1 MIKKVTVTT
10 LFLTAISMTQLT
22 TAELLKPVAD
32 MSVINKAHAN
42 LQSQKNQQ
50 ATVGGHT
57 NLQHWTQDQTKQAAL
72 EKEYKANILANPEN
86 KKTYAY
92 LAGLYLSNNM
102 SSKAINAYQEAI
114 MHDPTNPKLF
124 AAISIA
130 YLHMAKYGMAKAMA
144 DQALKLDP
152 KMTGVKKINEYV
164 AAKQEAIESASK
176 VDSSKVNA
184 SKMPINTLSHGAALS
199 TSAHDTK
206 TVK

>member
-10 LFLTAISMTQLT
+10 LFLTAISMTQLA

-32 MSVINKAHAN
+32 MSVTNKGHAN
-42 LQSQKNQQ
+42 VQSQTSQK
-50 ATVGGHT
+50 AVGGHT

-72 EKEYKANILANPEN
+72 EKEYKASILANPEN

-114 MHDPTNPKLF
+114 IHDPTNPKLF

-164 AAKQEAIESASK
+164 VAKQEAIKSASK
-176 VDSSKVNA
+176 IDSSKVNA
-184 SKMPINTLSHGAALS
+184 SKMPINTLSHGAALP